1 MKHYKK
7 ESDFQSDLITK
18 LRDRFPG
25 CIVMKNDANYIQGIP
40 DLTVL
45 YKNHWAALENKV
57 SEEEYKRCITKRQ
70 DQNQAWYINTMNDMS
85 FASYVYP
92 ENVEEVLNEM
102 ERSFQDCR

>member
-1 MKHYKK
+1 MKQHYKK
-7 ESDFQSDLITK
+7 ESEFQSDLITEIK
-18 LRDRFPG
+18 NRFPG
-25 CIVMKNDANYIQGIP
+25 SIVMKNDANYIQGIP

-57 SEEEYKRCITKRQ
+57 SQEEYEKCLKRDDK
-70 DQNQAWYINTMNDMS
+70 NQSWYVDTMNSMS
-85 FASYVYP
+85 YASYIYP